1 MIWKESYTKSQN
13 WHFVHDFGS
22 RCIIPLNSVATFVK
36 MGLIMAVLPASQ
48 TCCSSVRLC
57 MWRDG
62 DGLWTVKVL
71 FPSTPRC
78 CWRTD
83 GTQGGQLHLS
93 VTPSCP
99 RAERWGTWESG
110 AWILGLLSSEPLGTQ
125 WNISS
130 FHICEIRWVS
140 WIFSKIPFQHQVLC
154 IFDQR
159 GVIIETQMVN

>member
-1 MIWKESYTKSQN
+1 MLKICGKYRDGWWMIRKESYTKSQS
-13 WHFVHDFGS
+13 WHFLHGFGS
-22 RCIIPLNSVATFVK
+22 PCIIPLNSVATFVK

-71 FPSTPRC
+71 FPSTQGC

-99 RAERWGTWESG
+99 RGREMRDLGIGGLDSRTAPLASPWAPNGTS
-110 AWILGLLSSEPLGTQ
+110 PP
-125 WNISS
+125 
-130 FHICEIRWVS
+130 FVS
-140 WIFSKIPFQHQVLC
+140 VK
-154 IFDQR
+154 
-159 GVIIETQMVN
+159 